1 MKTLSITEA
10 RKNLGRLCEAAGR
23 GEAVGII
30 SGSRIFQLKAV
41 AVVAWDD
48 TYAAR
53 EYGVTAEEMDA
64 FTRRA
69 EAEITLKEKRGGYVY
84 SKGKFDPKSMA

>member
-30 SGSRIFQLKAV
+30 SGSRIFQLKPV
-41 AVVAWDD
+41 TVVAWDD
-48 TYAAR
+48 TYAAK
-53 EYGVTAEEMDA
+53 EYGVTVEEMDA
-64 FTRRA
+64 FIQRA
-69 EAEITLKEKRGGYVY
+69 ETEMTVKEKRGGYVHA
-84 SKGKFDPKSMA
+84 KGKFDPDSLA

>member
-30 SGSRIFQLKAV
+30 SGSRIFQLKPV

-53 EYGVTAEEMDA
+53 E
-64 FTRRA
+64 
-69 EAEITLKEKRGGYVY
+69 
-84 SKGKFDPKSMA
+84 

>member
-10 RKNLGRLCEAAGR
+10 RKNLGRLCAAAGR

-30 SGSRIFQLKAV
+30 SGNRIFQLRPV
-41 AVVAWDD
+41 TVVAWDD

-64 FTRRA
+64 FVLRA
-69 EAEITLKEKRGGYVY
+69 EAVMTLKEKRGGYVNV
-84 SKGKFDPKSMA
+84 KGKFDPKSLE

>member
-10 RKNLGRLCEAAGR
+10 RKNLGRLCDAAGR

-30 SGSRIFQLKAV
+30 SGSRIFQLKPV

-53 EYGVTAEEMDA
+53 EYGVTAGEMDA

-69 EAEITLKEKRGGYVY
+69 ETEMTLKEKRGGYVH
-84 SKGKFDPKSMA
+84 SKGKFDPKSLA

>member
-10 RKNLGRLCEAAGR
+10 RKNLGRLCDAAGR

-30 SGSRIFQLKAV
+30 SGSRIFQLKPV
-41 AVVAWDD
+41 TVVAWDD
-48 TYAAR
+48 TYPAR

-64 FTRRA
+64 FAERA
-69 EAEITLKEKRGGYVY
+69 EAEITLKKKRGGYVEI
-84 SKGKFDPKSMA
+84 KGKFDSKSLV